1 MPIDSK
7 LALVTGGATGI
18 GAAIAKRFVKQ
29 GMQVAVCDIDA
40 KNGHLIAAEMGEA
53 ARFYKLDVTDESEV
67 NSTIDRIF
75 EEFGH
80 IDVLVNNAGITNDK
94 LLIRMTSEDWDRVLR
109 VNLTGTFLMTR
120 AVAKHM
126 IKQRHGRIVNM
137 ASVIG
142 LMGNFG
148 QANYAASK
156 AGIIAFTKSC
166 AKEFARRN
174 ILVNAV
180 APGFINTR
188 MTEIIPEDIKDGYL
202 KLIPAG
208 RFGEPEDVA
217 DLVAFLSSEQASYI
231 TGQTICV
238 DGGMVMR

>member
-1 MPIDSK
+1 MAIESV

-29 GMQVAVCDIDA
+29 GLQVAICDVDA
-40 KNGHLIAAEMGEA
+40 ENGRAAATEMGQSVH
-53 ARFYKLDVTDESEV
+53 FYKLDVTAEPEV
-67 NSTIDRIF
+67 NSTVDRIF
-75 EEFGH
+75 EEFGR

-94 LLIRMTSEDWDRVLR
+94 LLIRMASDDWNNVLR

-126 IKQRHGRIVNM
+126 IKQRRGRIINM
-137 ASVIG
+137 ASIIG
-142 LMGNFG
+142 LIGNIG

-156 AGIIAFTKSC
+156 AGIIALTKSC

-174 ILVNAV
+174 IQVNAV
-180 APGFINTR
+180 APGFIKTR
-188 MTEIIPEDIKDGYL
+188 MTEIIPEEIKEGYL
-202 KLIPAG
+202 KLIPVG

-217 DLVAFLSSEQASYI
+217 NLVAFLSSEQASYI